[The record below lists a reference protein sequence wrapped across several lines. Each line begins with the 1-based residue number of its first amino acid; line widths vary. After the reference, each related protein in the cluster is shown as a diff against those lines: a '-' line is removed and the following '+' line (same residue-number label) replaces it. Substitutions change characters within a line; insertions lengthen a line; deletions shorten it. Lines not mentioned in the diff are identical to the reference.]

1 MRYIVER
8 ESVVKRTYFFLHLLI
23 MFYAVGS
30 IFSKRAAGTEFLSW
44 GFIFNYGMVML
55 ILVIYAVF
63 WQLILK
69 KLPLTVAMANKSATV
84 IWGLIFGS
92 ILFKEHISLTN
103 IIGAVIIIAGI
114 VIVALAD
121 KEQTTDKEQEIC
133 M

>member
-1 MRYIVER
+1 M
-8 ESVVKRTYFFLHLLI
+8 KKTYFFLHILV
-23 MFYAVGS
+23 MFYAIGG

-44 GFIFNYGMVML
+44 DFIFNYGMVL
-55 ILVIYAVF
+55 AILMVYAVF

-92 ILFKEHISLTN
+92 LIFKEHISLSN

-121 KEQTTDKEQEIC
+121 DEQSADKEQEKC

>member
-1 MRYIVER
+1 M
-8 ESVVKRTYFFLHLLI
+8 KKTYFFLHILV
-23 MFYAVGS
+23 MFYAIGG

-44 GFIFNYGMVML
+44 DFIFNYGMVL
-55 ILVIYAVF
+55 AILMVYAVF

-84 IWGLIFGS
+84 IWGLIFGGL
-92 ILFKEHISLTN
+92 IFKEHISLSN

-121 KEQTTDKEQEIC
+121 DEQSSDKEQEKC

>member
-1 MRYIVER
+1 
-8 ESVVKRTYFFLHLLI
+8 
-23 MFYAVGS
+23 
-30 IFSKRAAGTEFLSW
+30 
-44 GFIFNYGMVML
+44 ML

-103 IIGAVIIIAGI
+103 IIGAIIIIAGI

-121 KEQTTDKEQEIC
+121 KGQTTDKEQEIC